1 MSSQLTPLSKAGMAV
16 TWGSLGLDL
25 VHTHSVPNLAACWKD
40 SLHSDDTQLLHSF
53 LTPGGNPSLGL
64 GWRAMDEHAQIVFL
78 IGPGALNCN
87 LSLIFH
93 YASDT
98 SVPEADNVFRLGG

>member
-40 SLHSDDTQLLHSF
+40 SLHSDDTQLPDSF
-53 LTPGGNPSLGL
+53 LDPGGNPRFGAGGGGPWMNTLRLFSSL
-64 GWRAMDEHAQIVFL
+64 
-78 IGPGALNCN
+78 ALE
-87 LSLIFH
+87 L
-93 YASDT
+93 
-98 SVPEADNVFRLGG
+98 